1 MEINISF
8 LPVFDLAPIV
18 GHVGD
23 GNFHC
28 VVLFDSGCIE
38 EVKKVKAFI
47 DRLSRYGSP
56 HSKTVIF
63 RLDYRLDLR
72 VCAISDFF
80 SSLLRMHRRCQN
92 LLRDG
97 RRMLSSTVNVDPG
110 IS

>member
-1 MEINISF
+1 M
-8 LPVFDLAPIV
+8 
-18 GHVGD
+18 GD

-56 HSKTVIF
+56 HSKTDIF

-80 SSLLRMHRRCQN
+80 SSLLI
-92 LLRDG
+92 LRDG
-97 RRMLSSTVNVDPG
+97 RHMLSSTVNVDPG

>member
-8 LPVFDLAPIV
+8 LPVFGLAPIV

-28 VVLFDSGCIE
+28 VVLFDSECKE
-38 EVKKVKAFI
+38 EVKKVTAFI

-56 HSKTVIF
+56 HSKTDMF

-92 LLRDG
+92 LLGSLRKHDVDG
-97 RRMLSSTVNVDPG
+97 SENV
-110 IS
+110 I